1 MVFFHMIED
10 LLFWAAII
18 QIGRQYGRQIII
30 IKTTPSYLRHE
41 MKLCDQVTENSLSF
55 CYNEIMK
62 YRMLLCDKVTE
73 KCLPFCYNE
82 ITK

>member
-1 MVFFHMIED
+1 MALFHRIED

-30 IKTTPSYLRHE
+30 IKTAPSYLRHE
-41 MKLCDQVTENSLSF
+41 MKLCDQVTENSL
-55 CYNEIMK
+55 
-62 YRMLLCDKVTE
+62 
-73 KCLPFCYNE
+73 PFCYNE